1 MKLRFKNYKTYKA
14 YFVEWNT
21 KVKKYGLG
29 FTTSFKSLRY
39 IGYDIKNSIYMFR
52 ILWFQYNSKANK
64 I

>member
-29 FTTSFKSLRY
+29 FTASFKSLRY
-39 IGYDIKNSIYMFR
+39 IGYDIKNSIYMFK

>member
-29 FTTSFKSLRY
+29 FTTVKQ
-39 IGYDIKNSIYMFR
+39 IKFN
-52 ILWFQYNSKANK
+52 LKNNLTFQL
-64 I
+64 